1 MLNIERNIRNMNFIK
16 SAADEEGSDLMH
28 YSKNIKSGA
37 HVFSIERNA
46 DAENFIDVNYKA
58 GYLREIEEFYSTNS
72 FYQSLKLIKRFSDVF
87 QRHGTG
93 IVAENPEGE
102 IILVKNYRYINDY
115 DSWEIPAGTIP
126 PGSDPADCVLEELKE
141 EAGCTADKSELVH
154 IGNYF
159 PSIGSSSQIFHCYYA
174 RNVKQ
179 ITTELDGNE
188 ILEAKW
194 FTKDETKN
202 MMSDGTIKDG
212 FTLVLLMR
220 FLFLLK

>member
-1 MLNIERNIRNMNFIK
+1 MRVFYLENMSEGKFWKVKDTKKGFEGKWIHINLDQIELPDK
-16 SAADEEGSDLMH
+16 S
-28 YSKNIKSGA
+28 
-37 HVFSIERNA
+37 VIEFEA
-46 DAENFIDVNYKA
+46 
-58 GYLREIEEFYSTNS
+58 IE
-72 FYQSLKLIKRFSDVF
+72 F

-93 IVAENPEGE
+93 IVAENQEGE

-115 DSWEIPAGTIP
+115 GSWEIPAGTIP

-141 EAGCTADKSELVH
+141 EAGCTVDKSELVH

-194 FTKDETKN
+194 FTKDEIKN
-202 MMSDGTIKDG
+202 MISDGTIKDG